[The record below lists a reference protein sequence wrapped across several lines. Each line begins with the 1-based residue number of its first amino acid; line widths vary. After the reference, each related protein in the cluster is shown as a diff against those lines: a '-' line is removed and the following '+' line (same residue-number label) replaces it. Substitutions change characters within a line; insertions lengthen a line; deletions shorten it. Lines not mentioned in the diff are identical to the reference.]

1 MLLIHGLF
9 PNIWKTK
16 VSDQMCVA
24 KEVDSATR
32 KYLLKTMYGIKDKD
46 EEDKP
51 SIFSRLTDQE
61 LVAKMLYNE
70 RKK

>member
-1 MLLIHGLF
+1 
-9 PNIWKTK
+9 
-16 VSDQMCVA
+16 MCVA